1 MSEEFKV
8 IVAGDK
14 RIYNFALVKEKLD
27 KILSKKL
34 KTDSIRFITSGQSGA
49 EKCAEWYA
57 GGEGNIK
64 VDTVKVD
71 WDGKG
76 KRAGYF
82 RNDAVTDIANA
93 LIVFSIS
100 DEPIDKGTEMLLSM
114 AKKKQLLVRHVKISR
129 EECRSNRKSFVNSGK
144 KSFQESRRKYR
155 SY

>member
-34 KTDSIRFITSGQSGA
+34 KTDSIRFILGGQSGA

-57 GGEGNIK
+57 VGKESIK
-64 VDTVKVD
+64 IDTVKAD

-93 LIVFSIS
+93 LVVFSVLN
-100 DEPIDKGTEMLLSM
+100 EPVDKGTEMLLSM
-114 AKKKQLLVRHVKISR
+114 AKQKQLLVRHVKISK
-129 EECRSNRKSFVNSGK
+129 ENCKSGRKNFVNSGK
-144 KSFQESRRKYR
+144 KVFQESRRKYR